1 MFKWLF
7 CKHEYKLYNTKVEYP
22 LFSADGHNVFQFVCI
37 KCGDEVNISE
47 IEIRDMLS
55 ELQSNYNKSLAL
67 DGKSVKYSN
76 IVVERHNDINVS
88 YSSPAVTLMLEYYK
102 NKEETD
108 KVIVDGWFHTG
119 DIGKIDAC
127 QFALFFNFI

>member
-7 CKHEYKLYNTKVEYP
+7 CKHEYKFYNTKVDYP
-22 LFSADGHNVFQFVCI
+22 LFSTYGHNVFQFVCT

-47 IEIRDMLS
+47 IEIRDTLS

-67 DGKSVKYSN
+67 GGKSVKSSN
-76 IVVERHNDINVS
+76 IVVKRHSNIDVL

-102 NKEETD
+102 NKGIDLSQINQQHKNKGYSHAEGKLT
-108 KVIVDGWFHTG
+108 HT
-119 DIGKIDAC
+119 
-127 QFALFFNFI
+127 

>member
-7 CKHEYKLYNTKVEYP
+7 CKHEYKFYNTKVEYP
-22 LFSADGHNVFQFVCI
+22 LFSTYGHNVFQFVCT
-37 KCGDEVNISE
+37 KCGDEANISE

-67 DGKSVKYSN
+67 GGKSVKYSN
-76 IVVERHNDINVS
+76 IVVERHNNINVL

-102 NKEETD
+102 NKGIDLSQIDQQHKNRGYSHAEGKQT
-108 KVIVDGWFHTG
+108 HT
-119 DIGKIDAC
+119 
-127 QFALFFNFI
+127 